1 MIKDDLFSLKDEQY
15 QVFQSSLIPTIPKD
29 TVIGVR
35 TPILR
40 KYAKDLSNEVRDSF
54 MQELPHQY
62 YEENILHAICLSEL
76 KDYDL
81 FMKEIERFL
90 PYIDNWAV
98 CDIIKPKVVQ
108 KDKKDFIQYIKKWI
122 DSNEVYTIRFGIDM
136 LMTYYLD
143 EDYRKTYLKYT
154 LKVKSS
160 DYYVKMVVAWFYAT
174 ALAKHYEDTLEILE
188 EKKLPKWVHNKTIQ
202 KAIESYR
209 ITFEQKEY
217 LKSLKIK

>member
-1 MIKDDLFSLKDEQY
+1 MIKDDLFSLKDEEY
-15 QVFQSSLIPTIPKD
+15 QVFQSSLIPTISKD

-40 KYAKDLSNEVRDSF
+40 KYAKDMSNEVRDCF

-62 YEENILHAICLSEL
+62 YEENILHAICLSEV
-76 KDYDL
+76 KDYNL
-81 FMKEIERFL
+81 FIKEIERFL

-122 DSNEVYTIRFGIDM
+122 NSNEVYTIRFGVDM

-143 EDYRKTYLKYT
+143 EDYRKTYLKYP
-154 LKVKSS
+154 LKVKSN
-160 DYYVKMVVAWFYAT
+160 DYYVKMVVAWYYAT
-174 ALAKHYEDTLEILE
+174 ALAKHYDDTIVILE
-188 EKKLPKWVHNKTIQ
+188 EKKLSKWVHNKTIQ

-209 ITFEQKEY
+209 ITLEQKEY

>member
-1 MIKDDLFSLKDEQY
+1 MIKEDLFSLKDEQY
-15 QVFQSSLIPTIPKD
+15 QEFQSSLIPTIPKD

-40 KYAKDLSNEVRDSF
+40 KYAKDMSNEVRDSF
-54 MQELPHQY
+54 MHELPHQY
-62 YEENILHAICLSEL
+62 YEENILHAICLSEV
-76 KDYDL
+76 KDYNL
-81 FMKEIERFL
+81 FIKEIERFL

-108 KDKKDFIQYIKKWI
+108 KDKKDFNQYIKKWI
-122 DSNEVYTIRFGIDM
+122 NSNEVYTIRYGVDM

-143 EDYRKTYLKYT
+143 EDYRKTYLKYP

-160 DYYVKMVVAWFYAT
+160 DYYVKMVVAWYYAT
-174 ALAKHYEDTLEILE
+174 ALAKHYDDTIVILE
-188 EKKLPKWVHNKTIQ
+188 EKKLSKWVHNKTIQ

-209 ITFEQKEY
+209 ITLEQKEY